1 MVSQPGAPGST
12 RDRLVS
18 MATGVASRYKRKG
31 HAGTRTTTSTFHLL
45 LDVATFF
52 TEYHNGNFQGAIEVV
67 GQLKILPFSLD
78 KVEEKINA
86 FKSFTEE
93 MRRNLPDILLVYAL
107 CLHQTY
113 KRFKSSG
120 SASPAAGK
128 AVGAGGDDGGKEAV
142 LNQLRTQAKAMITF
156 AGMLPYRLPGDT
168 SARLVQLEVL
178 MS

>member
-1 MVSQPGAPGST
+1 
-12 RDRLVS
+12 
-18 MATGVASRYKRKG
+18 MATSVASRYKRKG

-52 TEYHNGNFQGAIEVV
+52 TEYHNGNFQGAIQVV
-67 GQLKILPFSLD
+67 EQLMILPFTLD

-107 CLHQTY
+107 CLHQNY
-113 KRFKSSG
+113 KHVKSG
-120 SASPAAGK
+120 GASASPATGK
-128 AVGAGGDDGGKEAV
+128 AGSGADDGGREAV
-142 LNQLRTQAKAMITF
+142 LNQLRTRAKAMITF

>member
-1 MVSQPGAPGST
+1 
-12 RDRLVS
+12 
-18 MATGVASRYKRKG
+18 MATSVASRYKRKG
-31 HAGTRTTTSTFHLL
+31 QAGTRTTTSTFHLL

-52 TEYHNGNFQGAIEVV
+52 SEYHDGNFQGAIQVV
-67 GQLKILPFSLD
+67 EQLKILPFSLD

-107 CLHQTY
+107 CLHQSY
-113 KRFKSSG
+113 KRVKASG
-120 SASPAAGK
+120 TAPTSAAGK
-128 AVGAGGDDGGKEAV
+128 SGGSGDDGGKEAI
-142 LNQLRTQAKAMITF
+142 LTQLRTRAKAMITF

-178 MS
+178 MN